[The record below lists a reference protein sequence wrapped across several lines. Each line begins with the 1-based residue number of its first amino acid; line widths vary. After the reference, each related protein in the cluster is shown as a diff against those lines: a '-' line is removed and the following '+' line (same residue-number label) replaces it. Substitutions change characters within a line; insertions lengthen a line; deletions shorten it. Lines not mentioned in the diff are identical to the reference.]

1 MAKRS
6 DYVMEAASKEEPA
19 GEKKNALANV
29 GKLATAD
36 DPQHRAIKCLLETAS
51 VSVDD
56 KLATVKAAHRV
67 DKDRFQSA
75 FRSLMGAP
83 KS

>member
-6 DYVMEAASKEEPA
+6 DYDMVTASTEQSTV
-19 GEKKNALANV
+19 EKHNASENV
-29 GKLATAD
+29 GKLAKVD
-36 DPQHRAIKCLLETAS
+36 DPRQRAIKNLLRTAS

-56 KLATVKAAHRV
+56 KLATVKAAHHV